1 MERPKVGVEE
11 IRTLE
16 NSNSDVEELSANSA
30 SSALDDG
37 SSGGPGGPGGDGSTS
52 AGQSHGTGSNGGD
65 DQENLYF
72 AKKENKRVRNLK
84 FLVILI
90 LFLVTTAVC
99 LAVYFVTAN
108 GQNVEFEATFEGNAA
123 KVISNFEAILEQKI
137 AAIAALGVTLT
148 AYAMHENSTWPFVTM
163 DNFQQRSAST
173 RSLSG
178 AYFMELLPIVQEE
191 ERIIWEEYAIANKG
205 WLSEGREYQEK
216 YSIGAP
222 EKQRAL
228 LEDGDA
234 VTGDVVATFT
244 KGNSSISQKI
254 FTFDESFNVVID
266 PGPGPYY
273 PIWQSSP
280 ILPEPRDLVN
290 YNVIHYPQYG
300 RFINVSANT
309 GQIAIGGLDTAK
321 PGDIFHPDLPTS
333 FFAFVLSS
341 QAGKYIKYTGEPMSS
356 VYVPVVDSFED
367 DRKTVAIILAVIK
380 WSGYFENVLSPNSQP
395 ILVVLE
401 NNCEGPYTYEIQGPQ
416 VKFIGRGNLA
426 NQKFKDLARVVHLD
440 GSQVIVEQ
448 TTIALTLNQDICQY
462 SLSVYPTDEMYEHH
476 NDIFPLA
483 ITMTV
488 AAVFILTAAVFIVY
502 DMMVEKRQ
510 RMVLDTAKRST
521 AIVSSIFPKNVRDQL
536 MGAPVQGNAT
546 KLRSL
551 VHSSKTDQAFMD
563 GSQRQEYGIGNL
575 TNNGPI
581 ADLFPECT
589 VMFGDVEG
597 FTAWSS
603 VREPSQVFTLL
614 ETIYAAFDRVASRR
628 RVFKVETVG
637 DCYVAVSGLP
647 DPRKDHAVTMA
658 RFARDCINEHMAL
671 SKQLE
676 LTLGPETGDL
686 RIRIGL
692 HSGPITAGVLRGERS
707 RFQLFGDTVNTA
719 ARLESSG
726 EGNQIHISEQTAQL
740 IIAAGHE
747 HWVREREDFVHLK
760 GKGAMKTYW
769 LTLQQKRDR
778 RFSGDGRAKTSSF
791 DVMTSNE
798 PSQDSVYSLKK
809 HRLVSWNVDVLV
821 RLIKQIV
828 ANRDFKKEGKPPR
841 WSPKGTNPLDEVVEV
856 IELPEK
862 NKHGMRRDPMN
873 VDLDPLVIKLVHEYV
888 SSLAELYRDNHF
900 HCFEHASHVTMS
912 VAKLLSRIVA
922 PSDMDFTDDEQ
933 AISTLHDHTYGITS
947 DPLTQ
952 FACVLSALIHDVD
965 HQGVPNATLINES
978 DPLTERYGGKSL
990 AEQNSVDQAWDL
1002 LMTEQYKPL
1011 VAVICHDD
1019 QELARFRQLVVNS
1032 VMATDI
1038 MDKDLKDLRN
1048 KRWDKAFNRSD
1059 TENNDTSREAV
1070 NRKAT
1075 IVIEH
1080 LIQASD
1086 VSHTMQHWNVYQK
1099 WNARLFREMY
1109 KAWKDG
1115 RGGAKDPSG
1124 FWYQGEIGFFDFYI
1138 IPLARK
1144 LKDCGVFGVSS
1155 DEYLQ
1160 YAINNRNEWE
1170 RKGQSVVEALIA
1182 EVNAT
1187 YNK

>member
-1 MERPKVGVEE
+1 MERDKAKVEE
-11 IRTLE
+11 IRTLD
-16 NSNSDVEELSANSA
+16 NSTSDVEDLSANS
-30 SSALDDG
+30 SSCADEEG
-37 SSGGPGGPGGDGSTS
+37 SSGIGDGSNS
-52 AGQSHGTGSNGGD
+52 AGRSGGNGSNSD
-65 DQENLYF
+65 DQENIYF
-72 AKKENKRVRNLK
+72 AKEENRRVRNLK
-84 FLVILI
+84 FLVIVS

-99 LAVYFVTAN
+99 LAVYFVTST
-108 GQNVEFEATFEGNAA
+108 GQQSEFEATFDGTSA
-123 KVISNFEAILEQKI
+123 KVISSFQAILEQKI
-137 AAIAALGVTLT
+137 AAIAALGVTFT
-148 AYAMHENSTWPFVTM
+148 AFALHENQTWPFVTM

-178 AYFMELLPIVQEE
+178 SYFMELLPVVTEKNRE
-191 ERIIWEEYAIANKG
+191 KWEEYSVANKA
-205 WLSEGREYQEK
+205 WLSEGREHQQKHSLGTTRSLE
-216 YSIGAP
+216 
-222 EKQRAL
+222 
-228 LEDGDA
+228 LEDGDS
-234 VTGDVVATFT
+234 VTGDVVLTFT
-244 KGNSSISQKI
+244 GGNSSISRKI
-254 FTFDESFNVVID
+254 FTFDETFNVVID

-280 ILPEPRDLVN
+280 VLPEPRDLVN

-300 RFINVSANT
+300 KYVNKSALT
-309 GQIAIGGLDTAK
+309 GQIAIGGLDTAL
-321 PGDIFHPDLPTS
+321 PGGIAHPDLPTS
-333 FFAFVLSS
+333 FFAYLLSFE
-341 QAGKYIKYTGEPMSS
+341 AREWVNYTGEPMSS
-356 VYVPVVDSFED
+356 VYIPVMDSFED

-380 WSGYFENVLSPNSQP
+380 WGGYFENILSPNTKP
-395 ILVVLE
+395 VTVVLE
-401 NNCEGPYTYEIQGPQ
+401 NTCEGAFTYTITGTEVEFMG
-416 VKFIGRGNLA
+416 KGNLA
-426 NQKFKDLARVVHLD
+426 DKRFEKYVQAVDLDSSNFVV
-440 GSQVIVEQ
+440 EA
-448 TTIALTLNQDICQY
+448 TTVALTLNQDICQY
-462 SLSVYPTDEMYEHH
+462 SLQVYPTEEMYEDN

-488 AAVFILTAAVFIVY
+488 AAVFILTTAVFIFY

-510 RMVLDTAKRST
+510 QMVLDTAKRST

-551 VHSSKTDQAFMD
+551 MNSTTTSDQKYTEASQHNDHGMD
-563 GSQRQEYGIGNL
+563 TLAGG
-575 TNNGPI
+575 GPI

-647 DPRKDHAVTMA
+647 DPRKDHAVAMA
-658 RFARDCINEHMAL
+658 RFARDCITEHINL
-671 SKQLE
+671 SKKLE

-726 EGNQIHISEQTAQL
+726 EGNRIHLSEQTAQL

-747 HWVREREDFVHLK
+747 SWVKEREDLVHLK

-769 LTLQQKRDR
+769 LNTPTRKDR
-778 RFSGDGRAKTSSF
+778 RLSGEGANKSPAVSLNDLNQSSEEKNHALKT
-791 DVMTSNE
+791 
-798 PSQDSVYSLKK
+798 Q
-809 HRLVSWNVDVLV
+809 RLISWNVDVLI

-828 ANRDFKKEGKPPR
+828 AYRDNSKKVPVVDCPLWYPHG
-841 WSPKGTNPLDEVVEV
+841 SIPLDEVVEV
-856 IELPEK
+856 IELPEQK
-862 NKHGMRRDPMN
+862 PGGMRRDPAT
-873 VDLDPLVIKLVHEYV
+873 VTLDPKVTHLVHEYV
-888 SSLAELYRDNHF
+888 SSLAELYRNNHF

-922 PSDMDFTDDEQ
+922 PSDMDFLDDQQ
-933 AISTLHDHTYGITS
+933 AIATLHDHTYGITS

-965 HQGVPNATLINES
+965 HQGVSNATLIHES
-978 DPLTERYGGKSL
+978 DPLTVRYGGKSL

-1002 LMTEQYKPL
+1002 LMTEQYRPL
-1011 VAVICHDD
+1011 VALLCQDD
-1019 QELARFRQLVVNS
+1019 QDLARFRQLIVNS

-1038 MDKDLKDLRN
+1038 MDKDLKELRN
-1048 KRWDKAFNRSD
+1048 KRWDKAFKQTD
-1059 TENNDTSREAV
+1059 AENNDTSREAV

-1099 WNARLFREMY
+1099 WNGRLFKEMY

-1115 RGGAKDPSG
+1115 RGGTKDPTE

-1138 IPLARK
+1138 IPLAKK

-1170 RKGQSVVEALIA
+1170 RKGKAIVEALIA
-1182 EVNAT
+1182 QVTAEYGTA
-1187 YNK
+1187 